1 MVFRARVPRQRLHG
15 CAFVDLGDPLP
26 TDEAATR
33 LSLLRMPDLIEHAP
47 IRVGPTLY
55 FADGVTADWLL
66 PQVAEALRMAAQF
79 GPRAHAG
86 GIEDC
91 GVSRAEALPHVR
103 RPYGRPEGRRH
114 ISPYSARKATIGST
128 AAALRA
134 GR

>member
-1 MVFRARVPRQRLHG
+1 MRSW
-15 CAFVDLGDPLP
+15 DLGDPLP
-26 TDEAATR
+26 AHEAATR

-47 IRVGPTLY
+47 IRVGRTLY

-66 PQVAEALRMAAQF
+66 TQGAEAEALRMVRAIR
-79 GPRAHAG
+79 PRAHAG
-86 GIEDC
+86 GVEDC
-91 GVSRAEALPHVR
+91 GVSRTEAPHVR